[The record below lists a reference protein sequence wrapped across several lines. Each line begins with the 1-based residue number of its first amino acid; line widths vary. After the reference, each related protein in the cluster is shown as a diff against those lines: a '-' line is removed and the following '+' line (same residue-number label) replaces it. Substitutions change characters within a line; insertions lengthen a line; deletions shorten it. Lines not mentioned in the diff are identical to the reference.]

1 MNSLESLKKLK
12 TIEPDSKF
20 SRESK
25 ALILSSPSKY
35 SYRPLTLIIRGMESS
50 LAIALGGVLLLILLG
65 GVSLL
70 KFLTPSQTA
79 SLNFNNIQAEAQEIN
94 AQIKL
99 ANLNYYLS
107 SLDASSS
114 EKKKQLS
121 APVVASSSVAG
132 DLNAVASSASS
143 SLNMESALEEL
154 SK

>member
-1 MNSLESLKKLK
+1 
-12 TIEPDSKF
+12 
-20 SRESK
+20 
-25 ALILSSPSKY
+25 
-35 SYRPLTLIIRGMESS
+35 MESS